1 MFIVKIYHER
11 FSSFFGRGQPKL
23 KTIWYICDML
33 IDSQWQNKWTSMSAE
48 LWTWLLREGESALDN
63 LHVHIGVPHS
73 GDGSDRLDHMADH
86 VDDGQVDDG
95 PAESTLSLRTH
106 KISEATVSHVN

>member
-1 MFIVKIYHER
+1 MRI
-11 FSSFFGRGQPKL
+11 
-23 KTIWYICDML
+23 
-33 IDSQWQNKWTSMSAE
+33 SAE

-95 PAESTLSLRTH
+95 PVESTRSLWTH
-106 KISEATVSHVN
+106 EICEARVTHVH